1 MVSDPVDI
9 TRNPVFWRQKQEDFE
24 FEVRLDCIDRLSL
37 KQNHQVLWVIAWK
50 WCCIRQCKWSA
61 CPFIKLWEKN
71 IFLRHFI
78 LVFTSKLQPVPS
90 SAIFI
95 FNRIGIWSST
105 QNSEKYK
112 RILRV
117 YWSWYLWCFGE
128 SHLPVSKF
136 SASSE
141 VKTCCILRSL
151 TKQLVWSVF
160 CMKILETMY
169 LTGVVFCW
177 AYTHLRS

>member
-1 MVSDPVDI
+1 MPVH
-9 TRNPVFWRQKQEDFE
+9 
-24 FEVRLDCIDRLSL
+24 LSSCE
-37 KQNHQVLWVIAWK
+37 K
-50 WCCIRQCKWSA
+50 
-61 CPFIKLWEKN
+61 KN

-117 YWSWYLWCFGE
+117 YWSWYLWCFGK

-141 VKTCCILRSL
+141 VKTCCILRIL

-177 AYTHLRS
+177 AYTHLTERLKFAISQEKPSIYAKYSWG